1 MRRASGLAELIQ
13 MSSPSLPDK
22 AEDWLVLKF
31 GGTSVSSAA
40 NWHNIA
46 QVIRARIAAG
56 FRPVVV
62 HSALSGITDRLDS
75 LLSALMQGSH
85 AAILEHIEAAHRAL
99 AERLCITP
107 NAQFE
112 EFLKELRRLS
122 ETLAEYRRID
132 DAARARVM
140 AMGELLATTL
150 GAEFLNSQ
158 GIDTL
163 WLDARSVL
171 HADERLNATHKAS
184 LLSATCDFAPD
195 AALQA
200 KWRSHNRVVITQGFI
215 ASNSAG
221 ETVLLGRGGSDTS
234 AAYFAAKLSA
244 ARLEIW
250 TDVPGLFSAN
260 PHAVPTARL
269 LRELHYDEAQ
279 EIASNGAKV
288 LHPRCVLPVRQYKIP
303 LHVYA
308 TQAPGLEGTIVT
320 ANVADSAAQVK
331 AIAIKKGITLVSM
344 ESPGMWH
351 QVGFLADAF
360 QVFKQH
366 GLSVDLVS
374 TSETNVTVSL
384 DPTANTLDDSA
395 LTGLSAALS
404 EICRVEILGPCAS
417 LSLLGQNIRGIL
429 HELGSAF
436 ELFQDQKIYLV
447 TQAAN
452 DLNFT
457 FVIDE
462 SQGDR
467 LVQQLHER
475 LIQSIGSDKV
485 LGPTWAQ
492 LFADKEKTAARAAN
506 WWEQPQKRSALLE
519 IARRETAAFV
529 YDTQTLDAAIGAV
542 LGVAAVKR
550 WAYAMKAN
558 WHPEILRRIYAA
570 GLSLECVSRGEL
582 EHAFASVPGL
592 DPQRVLFT
600 PNFAPRAE
608 YEFGVAKGVRVTL
621 DNLYPL
627 KAWPEVFRGQELF
640 LRIDPGF
647 GRGHHSHVRTA
658 GVHTKFG
665 IPIAEADELVA
676 LTKSAGV
683 RVTGLHAHTGSGIF
697 DVANWTETGALLGS
711 LAKRFPEVTV
721 VDLGG
726 GIGVPEQIGH
736 SEIDLG
742 ILDRG
747 VGALA
752 RDFPHIEFWM
762 EPGRFLVAKAGVLL
776 AQVTQLK
783 GKGDVRY
790 VGIATGMNSLIRPAL
805 YGAHHDI
812 RNLTRLDEPLSH
824 RVNIVGPICES
835 ADQLGA
841 DRWLPDTHEGDVI
854 LIANCGAYGF
864 AMASNY
870 NRRAP
875 AREFII

>member
-1 MRRASGLAELIQ
+1 
-13 MSSPSLPDK
+13 MSSPLPDQ
-22 AEDWLVLKF
+22 AEEWLVLKF
-31 GGTSVSSAA
+31 GGTSVSDPV
-40 NWHNIA
+40 NWRNIA
-46 QVIRARIAAG
+46 QVLRARIAEG

-62 HSALSGITDRLDS
+62 HSALSGMTDRLEL
-75 LLSALMQGSH
+75 LLSAAMNGSH
-85 AAILEHIEAAHRAL
+85 LPILEQIELTHRSLAGRLGINPNRQFEAFLQELHALTDAL
-99 AERLCITP
+99 AER
-107 NAQFE
+107 
-112 EFLKELRRLS
+112 RS
-122 ETLAEYRRID
+122 ID

-150 GAEFLNSQ
+150 GAEYLCAQS
-158 GIDTL
+158 IETV
-163 WLDARSVL
+163 WVDARTVL
-171 HADERLNATHKAS
+171 RADERLNATHKAS
-184 LLSATCDFAPD
+184 LLSATCDFTPD
-195 AALQA
+195 SNLQA
-200 KWRSHNRVVITQGFI
+200 NWRSLNKVVLTQGFI
-215 ASNSAG
+215 AANTCG
-221 ETVLLGRGGSDTS
+221 DTVLLGRGGSDTS
-234 AAYFAAKLSA
+234 AAYFAAKLGA

-260 PHAVPTARL
+260 PRAVPTARL

-288 LHPRCVLPVRQYKIP
+288 LHPRCVMPVRQYKIP

-308 TQAPGLEGTIVT
+308 TQAPGLEGTVVS
-320 ANVADSAAQVK
+320 ANVADTAAQVK
-331 AIAIKKGITLVSM
+331 AIAIRKGITLVSM

-366 GLSVDLVS
+366 GMSVDLVS

-384 DPTANTLDDSA
+384 DPTANTLDGAA
-395 LTGLSAALS
+395 LDRLAAALS

-429 HELGSAF
+429 HELGAAF

-462 SQGDR
+462 AQGDR

-492 LFADKEKTAARAAN
+492 LFGDKDAGAARILN
-506 WWEQPQKRSALLE
+506 WWEQPQKRRVLLD
-519 IARRETAAFV
+519 IAARESAAFV
-529 YDTQTLDAAIGAV
+529 YDMETLESAIAAVLRVGAV
-542 LGVAAVKR
+542 TR

-558 WHPEILRRIYAA
+558 WHPEILRKIYAA
-570 GLSLECVSRGEL
+570 GLTLECVSRGEL
-582 EHAFASVPGL
+582 EHAFASVPAL
-592 DPQRVLFT
+592 DPARVLFT

-608 YEFGVAKGVRVTL
+608 YEFGFAKNVRVTL
-621 DNLYPL
+621 DNIYPL
-627 KAWPEVFRGQELF
+627 KTWPEVFRGREIF

-665 IPIAEADELVA
+665 VPISEADELVA
-676 LTKSAGV
+676 LTEAAGV

-697 DVANWTETGALLGS
+697 DVANWTETGALLAA
-711 LAKRFPEVTV
+711 LAKRFPEVAI

-726 GIGVPEQIGH
+726 GIGVPDQLGH

-742 ILDRG
+742 ALDRG
-747 VGALA
+747 VAALA
-752 RDFPHIEFWM
+752 REFPHIEFWM
-762 EPGRFLVAKAGVLL
+762 EPGRYLVARAGVLVAL
-776 AQVTQLK
+776 VTQLK
-783 GKGDVRY
+783 GKGDVHY
-790 VGIATGMNSLIRPAL
+790 VGVATGMNSLIRPAL

-812 RNLTRLDEPLSH
+812 RNLTRLDEPMSH

-835 ADQLGA
+835 ADQLGS
-841 DRWLPDTHEGDVI
+841 DRWLPDTREGDVI
-854 LIANCGAYGF
+854 LIANCGAYGY
-864 AMASNY
+864 AMSSNY
-870 NRRAP
+870 NRRPP

>member
-1 MRRASGLAELIQ
+1 
-13 MSSPSLPDK
+13 MSSSLLDK
-22 AEDWLVLKF
+22 AEAWLVLKF
-31 GGTSVSSAA
+31 GGTSVSSVA

-46 QVIRARIAAG
+46 QVLRARIAEG

-62 HSALSGITDRLDS
+62 HSALSGITDRLES
-75 LLSALMQGSH
+75 LLSAAMVGAH
-85 AAILEHIEAAHRAL
+85 APILEQIELAHRLL
-99 AERLCITP
+99 AERLSVDSNP
-107 NAQFE
+107 QFE
-112 EFLKELRRLS
+112 QFVQELH
-122 ETLAEYRRID
+122 ELAESLAEHRSIG
-132 DAARARVM
+132 DATRARVM
-140 AMGELLATTL
+140 ALGELMATAL
-150 GAEFLNSQ
+150 GAAFLNAE
-158 GIDTL
+158 GIGTI
-163 WLDARSVL
+163 WVDARDVL
-171 HADERLNATHKAS
+171 RADERLNATHKAT

-195 AALQA
+195 RNLQA
-200 KWRSHNRVVITQGFI
+200 NWRSLDKVVLTQGFI
-215 ASNSAG
+215 AANAAG
-221 ETVLLGRGGSDTS
+221 QTVLLGRGGSDTS

-260 PHAVPTARL
+260 PRAVPTARL

-288 LHPRCVLPVRQYKIP
+288 LHPRCILPVRQYQIP

-308 TQAPGLEGTIVT
+308 TQAPGLEGTVVT
-320 ANVADSAAQVK
+320 ANVADTAAQVK
-331 AIAIKKGITLVSM
+331 AIAIRKGITLVSM

-384 DPTANTLDDSA
+384 DPTANTLDD
-395 LTGLSAALS
+395 AALDGLAAALG

-462 SQGDR
+462 AQGDR
-467 LVQQLHER
+467 LVRQLHER

-492 LFADKEKTAARAAN
+492 LFGDKDAGAARALN
-506 WWEQPQKRSALLE
+506 WWEQPRKRRALLD
-519 IARRETAAFV
+519 IAARESAAYV
-529 YDTQTLDAAIGAV
+529 YDMQTLDAAIAAV
-542 LGVAAVKR
+542 LSVGAVKR

-570 GLSLECVSRGEL
+570 GLTLECVSRGEL
-582 EHAFASVPGL
+582 DHAFATVPAL
-592 DPQRVLFT
+592 DPERVLFT

-608 YEFGVAKGVRVTL
+608 YEFGFAKGVRVTL

-627 KAWPEVFRGQELF
+627 KMWPEVFRGREIF

-665 IPIAEADELVA
+665 IALSEADELVA
-676 LTKSAGV
+676 LSEAAGV

-697 DVANWTETGALLGS
+697 DVANWTETGALLAT
-711 LAKRFPEVTV
+711 LAKRFPDVAV

-726 GIGVPEQIGH
+726 GMGVPDQLGH

-742 ILDRG
+742 GLDRG
-747 VGALA
+747 VAGLA

-762 EPGRFLVAKAGVLL
+762 EPGRFLVARAGVLVAL
-776 AQVTQLK
+776 VTQLK
-783 GKGDVRY
+783 GKGDVHY
-790 VGIATGMNSLIRPAL
+790 VGVATGMNSLIRPAL

-812 RNLTRLDEPLSH
+812 RNLTRLEEPMSH

-841 DRWLPDTHEGDVI
+841 DRWLPDSREGDVI
-854 LIANCGAYGF
+854 LIANCGAYGY
-864 AMASNY
+864 AMSSNY
-870 NRRAP
+870 NRRPP

>member
-1 MRRASGLAELIQ
+1 MNSQAL
-13 MSSPSLPDK
+13 
-22 AEDWLVLKF
+22 LVLKF

-40 NWHNIA
+40 NWRNIA
-46 QVIRARIAAG
+46 QIIKERIAAG
-56 FRPVVV
+56 FKPIVV
-62 HSALSGITDRLDS
+62 HSALSGITDQLDA
-75 LLSALMQGSH
+75 LLSAVTRGLHAPALQNIEQTHHRLAESLGIEPGPRFEAFVTELRELM
-85 AAILEHIEAAHRAL
+85 EKL
-99 AERLCITP
+99 AER
-107 NAQFE
+107 
-112 EFLKELRRLS
+112 RRV
-122 ETLAEYRRID
+122 D
-132 DAARARVM
+132 DALRARVM

-150 GAEFLNSQ
+150 GAAFLNAQ
-158 GIDTL
+158 GIATH
-163 WLDARSVL
+163 WADARHVL
-171 HADERLNATHKAS
+171 RADERLNATHKAS
-184 LLSATCDFAPD
+184 LLSATCEFAPD
-195 AALQA
+195 LELQSS
-200 KWRSHNRVVITQGFI
+200 WRSLDQVVITQGFI
-215 ASNSAG
+215 AANAAG

-308 TQAPGLEGTIVT
+308 TQAPGLEGTVISE
-320 ANVADSAAQVK
+320 NVADSAAQVK

-384 DPTANTLDDSA
+384 DPSANTLDDGA
-395 LTGLSAALS
+395 LEGLTAALS

-485 LGPTWAQ
+485 LGPTWTQ
-492 LFADKEKTAARAAN
+492 MFAAKPTDARALN
-506 WWEQPQKRSALLE
+506 WWEQPQKRSALLD
-519 IARRETAAFV
+519 IAKRESAAYV
-529 YDTQTLDAAIGAV
+529 YNAESLDASIAAV
-542 LGVAAVKR
+542 LGVRSVKR

-558 WHPEILRRIYAA
+558 WHPEVLRKIYAA
-570 GLSLECVSRGEL
+570 GLTLECVSRGEL

-600 PNFAPRAE
+600 PNFAPRGE
-608 YEFGVAKGVRVTL
+608 YEFGFAKQVRVTL
-621 DNLYPL
+621 DNLHPL
-627 KAWPEVFRGQELF
+627 KMWPELFRGKDIF

-665 IPIAEADELVA
+665 VPISEADELVA
-676 LTKSAGV
+676 LTRNAGA

-697 DVANWTETGALLGS
+697 DVANWTETGALLAA
-711 LAKRFPEVTV
+711 LAKRFPDVAV

-726 GIGVPEQIGH
+726 GIGVPDQLGH

-742 ILDRG
+742 VLDRG
-747 VGALA
+747 VAGLA
-752 RDFPHIEFWM
+752 RDFPHLEFWM
-762 EPGRFLVAKAGVLL
+762 EPGRFLVAKAGVLVAL
-776 AQVTQLK
+776 VTQLK
-783 GKGDVRY
+783 GKGDVHY

-812 RNLTRLDEPLSH
+812 RNLTRLDEPMSH
-824 RVNIVGPICES
+824 RVNVVGPICES

-841 DRWLPDTHEGDVI
+841 DRWLPDTREGDVI
-854 LIANCGAYGF
+854 LIANCGAYGYV
-864 AMASNY
+864 MSSNY
-870 NRRAP
+870 NRRPP
-875 AREFII
+875 AREFMI

>member
-1 MRRASGLAELIQ
+1 M
-13 MSSPSLPDK
+13 SLPDVLDSSQ
-22 AEDWLVLKF
+22 AWVVLKF
-31 GGTSVSSAA
+31 GGTSVSTLR

-46 QVIRARIAAG
+46 SVLRSRIAASY
-56 FRPVVV
+56 RPVVV
-62 HSALSGITDRLDS
+62 HSALSGITDRLES
-75 LLSALMQGSH
+75 LL
-85 AAILEHIEAAHRAL
+85 AAPRDGRRSNILDHIETAHLNL
-99 AERLCITP
+99 AEQLGVAP
-107 NAQFE
+107 NRQFE
-112 EFLKELRRLS
+112 GFMQELRQMAHELEQGRP
-122 ETLAEYRRID
+122 ID
-132 DAARARVM
+132 DALRARVL

-150 GAEFLNSQ
+150 GAAFLNAQ
-158 GIDTL
+158 GIRTV
-163 WLDARSVL
+163 WADARRL
-171 HADERLNATHKAS
+171 LCAEDRHAATTKSS
-184 LLSATCDFAPD
+184 LLSATCEFSPD
-195 AALQA
+195 LKLQA
-200 KWRSHNRVVITQGFI
+200 DWRALHQVVITQGFI
-215 ASNSAG
+215 AANAAG

-234 AAYFAAKLSA
+234 GAYFAAKLNA

-260 PHAVPTARL
+260 PRAVPTARL
-269 LRELHYDEAQ
+269 LRQLHYDEAQ

-288 LHPRCVLPVRQYKIP
+288 LHPRCIMPLRQYKIP

-308 TQAPGLEGTIVT
+308 TQAPDLEGTVIS
-320 ANVADSAAQVK
+320 ANVVASAAQVK
-331 AIAIKKGITLVSM
+331 AIAMRKGITLVSM

-384 DPTANTLDDSA
+384 DPSANALD
-395 LTGLSAALS
+395 GAALERLAVSLS
-404 EICRVEILGPCAS
+404 ELCRVEILGPCAS

-475 LIQSIGSDKV
+475 LIQSIGRDRV

-492 LFADKEKTAARAAN
+492 LFSDKPRDAAPRLS
-506 WWEQPQKRSALLE
+506 WWEEPPKRRTLLE
-519 IARRETAAFV
+519 IAARESAAFV
-529 YDTQTLDAAIGAV
+529 YDMATLDSAIAAV
-542 LGVAAVKR
+542 LGVKSIKR

-558 WHPEILRRIYAA
+558 WHPEILRRVYAA
-570 GLSLECVSRGEL
+570 GLSLECVSQGEI

-592 DPQRVLFT
+592 EPDRVLFT
-600 PNFAPRAE
+600 PNFAPRSE
-608 YEFGVAKGVRVTL
+608 YAYGIAKGVRVTL

-627 KAWPEVFRGQELF
+627 KMWPEVFRGKEIF
-640 LRIDPGF
+640 VRIDPGF

-665 IPIAEADELVA
+665 VSMSDTDELIA
-676 LTKSAGV
+676 LTANAGV
-683 RVTGLHAHTGSGIF
+683 RVTGLHAHAGSGIF
-697 DVANWTETGALLGS
+697 DVANWTETGALLGG
-711 LAKRFPEVTV
+711 LAGRFPQVRV
-721 VDLGG
+721 INLGG

-742 ILDRG
+742 DLERG
-747 VGALA
+747 IAALA
-752 RDFPHIEFWM
+752 AQFPRIEFWM
-762 EPGRFLVAKAGVLL
+762 EPGRFLVAKAGVLVAL
-776 AQVTQLK
+776 VTQLK
-783 GKGDVRY
+783 GKGEVQY
-790 VGIATGMNSLIRPAL
+790 VGVATGMNSLIRPAL

-812 RNLTRLDEPLSH
+812 RNLTRLAEPMSH
-824 RVNIVGPICES
+824 RVNVVGPICES

-841 DRWLPDTHEGDVI
+841 DRWLPNTAEGDVL
-854 LIANCGAYGF
+854 LIATCGAYGYS
-864 AMASNY
+864 MSSNY
-870 NRRAP
+870 NRRPA
-875 AREFII
+875 AREFIIPS

>member
-1 MRRASGLAELIQ
+1 MP
-13 MSSPSLPDK
+13 SPLKRDP
-22 AEDWLVLKF
+22 AQPWLVLKF

-46 QVIRARIAAG
+46 QIIRARIAEG
-56 FRPVVV
+56 FLPAVV

-75 LLSALMQGSH
+75 LLSAVMHGSH
-85 AAILEHIEAAHRAL
+85 APILQQIEDAHRAL
-99 AERLCITP
+99 AERLDIAP
-107 NAQFE
+107 NSQFE
-112 EFLKELRRLS
+112 AFIKELRALTGS
-122 ETLAEYRRID
+122 LAEHRRID

-150 GAEFLNSQ
+150 GAEFLNAQ
-158 GIDTL
+158 GIGTH
-163 WLDARSVL
+163 WVDARRVL
-171 HADERLNATHKAS
+171 HADERLNATQKAS

-195 AALQA
+195 LKVQTDWRALGG
-200 KWRSHNRVVITQGFI
+200 VVITQGFI
-215 ASNSAG
+215 ASNAAA

-234 AAYFAAKLSA
+234 AAYFAAKLAA

-260 PHAVPTARL
+260 PRAVPTARL

-288 LHPRCVLPVRQYKIP
+288 LHPRCVLPVRQYGIP

-308 TQAPGLEGTIVT
+308 TQAPGLEGTVIT
-320 ANVADSAAQVK
+320 GNVADSAAQVK

-384 DPTANTLDDSA
+384 DPTANTLDGSA
-395 LTGLSAALS
+395 LANLSEALS

-429 HELGSAF
+429 HELGTAF
-436 ELFQDQKIYLV
+436 ELFQDHKIYLV

-475 LIQSIGSDKV
+475 LVQSIGSDKV

-492 LFADKEKTAARAAN
+492 LFADKNAHPARAMN
-506 WWEQPQKRSALLE
+506 WWEQPAKRSALLD
-519 IARRETAAFV
+519 IARRESAAFV
-529 YDTQTLDAAIGAV
+529 YDTQTLDAAIAAV
-542 LGVAAVKR
+542 LGVRAVKR

-558 WHPEILRRIYAA
+558 WHAEILRRIYAA
-570 GLSLECVSRGEL
+570 GLTLECVSRGEL

-608 YEFGVAKGVRVTL
+608 YEFGAAKGVRVTL

-627 KAWPEVFRGQELF
+627 KAWPEVFRGRELF
-640 LRIDPGF
+640 LRVDPGF

-658 GVHTKFG
+658 GVRTKFG
-665 IPIAEADELVA
+665 IPIAEIDEVAA

-697 DVANWTETGALLGS
+697 DVANWTETGALLAN

-742 ILDRG
+742 FLDRG
-747 VGALA
+747 VAALA

-762 EPGRFLVAKAGVLL
+762 EPGRFLVAKAGVLV

-812 RNLTRLDEPLSH
+812 RNLTRLDEPMSD
-824 RVNIVGPICES
+824 RVNVVGPICES

-841 DRWLPDTHEGDVI
+841 DRWLPDTREGDII

-864 AMASNY
+864 AMSSNY
-870 NRRAP
+870 NRRQP
-875 AREFII
+875 AREFMI

>member
-1 MRRASGLAELIQ
+1 
-13 MSSPSLPDK
+13 MSSFLPVN
-22 AEDWLVLKF
+22 AQPWLVLKF
-31 GGTSVSSAA
+31 GGTSVSNVT

-46 QVIRARIAAG
+46 QVVRARSAEG

-62 HSALSGITDRLDS
+62 HSALSGITDLLES
-75 LLSALMQGSH
+75 LLSTAMSGSH
-85 AAILEHIEAAHRAL
+85 KPILDQIELAHRSL
-99 AERLCITP
+99 AETLGIIP
-107 NAQFE
+107 NARFD
-112 EFLKELRRLS
+112 EFARELRRLA
-122 ETLAEYRRID
+122 EELAERRSSD

-150 GAEFLNSQ
+150 GAEFLNAQ
-158 GIDTL
+158 GVGTV
-163 WLDARSVL
+163 WVDARTVL
-171 HADERLNATHKAS
+171 RADDSPNASHKSS

-195 AALQA
+195 AKLQA
-200 KWRSHNRVVITQGFI
+200 AWRSLDKVVLTQGFI
-215 ASNSAG
+215 AANAG
-221 ETVLLGRGGSDTS
+221 GDTVLLGRGGSDTS
-234 AAYFAAKLSA
+234 AAYFAAKLAA

-260 PHAVPTARL
+260 PRAVPTARL

-288 LHPRCVLPVRQYKIP
+288 LHPRCVMPMRQYQIP

-308 TQAPGLEGTIVT
+308 TQAPGLEGTVVT
-320 ANVADSAAQVK
+320 GNVADTAAQVK
-331 AIAIKKGITLVSM
+331 AIALRKGITLVSM

-384 DPTANTLDDSA
+384 DPSANTLDGAA
-395 LTGLSAALS
+395 LEGLTAALS
-404 EICRVEILGPCAS
+404 ELCRVEVLGPCAS

-429 HELGSAF
+429 HELGAAF

-462 SQGDR
+462 AQGDR

-485 LGPTWAQ
+485 LGPTWTQ
-492 LFADKEKTAARAAN
+492 LFGDTDARAARALN
-506 WWEQPQKRSALLE
+506 WWQQPQKRRTLLD
-519 IARRETAAFV
+519 IAAREAAAFV
-529 YDTQTLDAAIGAV
+529 YDTETLDAALAAV
-542 LGVAAVKR
+542 LRVGSVKR
-550 WAYAMKAN
+550 WAYSMKAN

-570 GLSLECVSRGEL
+570 GLTLECVSRGEL
-582 EHAFASVPGL
+582 EHAFTTVPAL
-592 DPQRVLFT
+592 DPARVLFT
-600 PNFAPRAE
+600 PNFAPRQE
-608 YEFGVAKGVRVTL
+608 YEFGFARGVTVTL
-621 DNLYPL
+621 DNIYPL
-627 KAWPEVFRGQELF
+627 KAWPEVFRGREIF

-665 IPIAEADELVA
+665 IPASEADELVA
-676 LTKSAGV
+676 LTRAAGV

-697 DVANWTETGALLGS
+697 DVANWTETGALLGA
-711 LAKRFPEVTV
+711 LARRFPEAAV

-726 GIGVPEQIGH
+726 GIGVPEQQGH
-736 SEIDLG
+736 SDIDLAV
-742 ILDRG
+742 LDRG
-747 VGALA
+747 VAGLA
-752 RDFPHIEFWM
+752 RDFPHLEFWM
-762 EPGRFLVAKAGVLL
+762 EPGRFLVAKSGVLVAL
-776 AQVTQLK
+776 VTQLK
-783 GKGDVRY
+783 GKGDVHY
-790 VGIATGMNSLIRPAL
+790 VGVATGMNSLIRPAL

-812 RNLTRLDEPLSH
+812 RNLSRIGEPMSH

-841 DRWLPDTHEGDVI
+841 DRWLPDTREGDVI

-864 AMASNY
+864 AMSSNY
-870 NRRAP
+870 NRRPP

>member
-1 MRRASGLAELIQ
+1 
-13 MSSPSLPDK
+13 MSSSLPDK
-22 AEDWLVLKF
+22 AQAWLVLKF
-31 GGTSVSSAA
+31 GGTSVSTVV

-46 QVIRARIAAG
+46 QVLKARIAEG

-62 HSALSGITDRLDS
+62 HSALSGITDRLES
-75 LLSALMQGSH
+75 LLI
-85 AAILEHIEAAHRAL
+85 AAMHGAHLPLLEHIELAHRSL
-99 AERLCITP
+99 AERLSVIP

-112 EFLKELRRLS
+112 AFVRELRELADI
-122 ETLAEYRRID
+122 LAERRSID

-150 GAEFLNSQ
+150 GVEFLNAQ
-158 GIDTL
+158 GIGTA
-163 WLDARSVL
+163 WVDARTVL
-171 HADERLNATHKAS
+171 RADDRLNATQKSS

-195 AALQA
+195 ANLQA
-200 KWRSHNRVVITQGFI
+200 QWRSLHKVVLTQGFI
-215 ASNSAG
+215 AANAGG

-244 ARLEIW
+244 DRLEIW

-260 PHAVPTARL
+260 PRAVPTARL

-308 TQAPGLEGTIVT
+308 TQAPGLEGTVVS
-320 ANVADSAAQVK
+320 ANVADTAAQVK
-331 AIAIKKGITLVSM
+331 AIAIRKGITLVSM

-360 QVFKQH
+360 QVFKRL

-384 DPTANTLDDSA
+384 DPTANTLDGAA
-395 LTGLSAALS
+395 LEGLTTALS
-404 EICRVEILGPCAS
+404 ELCRVEILGPCAS

-429 HELGSAF
+429 HELGAAF

-462 SQGDR
+462 AQGDR
-467 LVQQLHER
+467 LVHQLHER

-485 LGPTWAQ
+485 LGPTWTQ
-492 LFADKEKTAARAAN
+492 LFGDKDAQAARSLN
-506 WWEQPQKRSALLE
+506 WWEQPQKRRALLD
-519 IARRETAAFV
+519 IAARESAAFV
-529 YDTQTLDAAIGAV
+529 YDTETLDAAIAAV
-542 LGVAAVKR
+542 LRVRSVKR

-570 GLSLECVSRGEL
+570 GLTLECVSRGEL
-582 EHAFASVPGL
+582 EHAFGSVPAL
-592 DPQRVLFT
+592 EPQRVLFT
-600 PNFAPRAE
+600 PNFAPRGE
-608 YEFGVAKGVRVTL
+608 YEFGFAKGVRVTL

-627 KAWPEVFRGQELF
+627 KMWPEVFRGKEIF

-665 IPIAEADELVA
+665 IPLSEVDELVA
-676 LTKSAGV
+676 LTESARV

-697 DVANWTETGALLGS
+697 DVANWTETGALLAG
-711 LAKRFPEVTV
+711 LAGRFPDVAV

-726 GIGVPEQIGH
+726 GIGVPDQLGH

-742 ILDRG
+742 VLDRG
-747 VGALA
+747 VAGLA
-752 RDFPHIEFWM
+752 QDFPHIEFWM
-762 EPGRFLVAKAGVLL
+762 EPGRFLVARAGVLVAL
-776 AQVTQLK
+776 VTQLK
-783 GKGDVRY
+783 GKGDVHY
-790 VGIATGMNSLIRPAL
+790 VGVATGMNSLIRPAL

-824 RVNIVGPICES
+824 RVNVVGPICES
-835 ADQLGA
+835 ADLLGA
-841 DRWLPDTHEGDVI
+841 DRWLPDTREGDVI
-854 LIANCGAYGF
+854 LIANCGAYGY
-864 AMASNY
+864 AMSSNY
-870 NRRAP
+870 NRRPP
-875 AREFII
+875 AREFML

>member
-1 MRRASGLAELIQ
+1 
-13 MSSPSLPDK
+13 MSSPLPDN

-31 GGTSVSSAA
+31 GGTSVSNAV

-46 QVIRARIAAG
+46 QVLRARAAEG

-62 HSALSGITDRLDS
+62 HSALSGITDQLE
-75 LLSALMQGSH
+75 LML
-85 AAILEHIEAAHRAL
+85 AAAMNGTHIPFIERIEFTHRNL
-99 AERLCITP
+99 AERLGIAP
-107 NAQFE
+107 NVRFEQFVR
-112 EFLKELRRLS
+112 ELRELAAM
-122 ETLAEYRRID
+122 LAERRNIG

-140 AMGELLATTL
+140 AMGELLATTI
-150 GAEFLNSQ
+150 GAEFLNAQ
-158 GIDTL
+158 GIGTV
-163 WLDARSVL
+163 WVDARDVL
-171 HADERLNATHKAS
+171 RADDRLNATHKAS

-195 AALQA
+195 LNLQA
-200 KWRSHNRVVITQGFI
+200 EWRSLGKVVLTQGFI
-215 ASNSAG
+215 AANARG
-221 ETVLLGRGGSDTS
+221 DTVLLGRGGSDTS
-234 AAYFAAKLSA
+234 AAYFAAKLGA

-308 TQAPGLEGTIVT
+308 TQAPGLEGTVVS
-320 ANVADSAAQVK
+320 ANVADTAAQVK

-360 QVFKQH
+360 QVFKEH

-384 DPTANTLDDSA
+384 DPTANTLDRAA
-395 LTGLSAALS
+395 LDGLTAALS

-467 LVQQLHER
+467 LVHQLHER

-485 LGPTWAQ
+485 LGPTWTQ
-492 LFADKEKTAARAAN
+492 LFGDKDAAAARTLN
-506 WWEQPQKRSALLE
+506 WWEQPEKRRTLLD
-519 IARRETAAFV
+519 IAARESAAFV
-529 YDTQTLDAAIGAV
+529 YDLQTLDAAIAAV
-542 LGVAAVKR
+542 LRVGSVKR

-558 WHPEILRRIYAA
+558 WHPEILRKIYAA
-570 GLSLECVSRGEL
+570 GLTLECVSRGEL
-582 EHAFASVPGL
+582 EHAFGSVPAL

-608 YEFGVAKGVRVTL
+608 YEFGFDKGVRVTL

-627 KAWPEVFRGQELF
+627 QKWPEVFRGREIF

-665 IPIAEADELVA
+665 IPLAEADELAA
-676 LTKSAGV
+676 LTRSIGV

-697 DVANWTETGALLGS
+697 DVANWTETGALLAG
-711 LAKRFPEVTV
+711 LAKRFPDVAV

-726 GIGVPEQIGH
+726 GIGVPDQLGS
-736 SEIDLG
+736 SEIDLSA
-742 ILDRG
+742 LDRG
-747 VGALA
+747 VAQLLK
-752 RDFPHIEFWM
+752 DFPHIEFWM
-762 EPGRFLVAKAGVLL
+762 EPGRFLVARAGVLVAL
-776 AQVTQLK
+776 VTQLK
-783 GKGDVRY
+783 GKGDVHY
-790 VGIATGMNSLIRPAL
+790 VGVATGMNSLIRPAL

-824 RVNIVGPICES
+824 RVNVVGPICES

-841 DRWLPDTHEGDVI
+841 DRWLPDTREGDVI
-854 LIANCGAYGF
+854 LIANCGAYGY

-870 NRRAP
+870 NRRPP
-875 AREFII
+875 AREVII